1 MTNETRTGYT
11 AEEVKAMAD
20 AKGLP
25 CELRKIGRYRS
36 HGKLVQME
44 IVKPRSTVEAL
55 GLDREWSLYY
65 PHQYPGRKELVSVAI
80 ILSAR

>member
-1 MTNETRTGYT
+1 MKNTETRTGYT

-44 IVKPRSTVEAL
+44 VVHPRATVEAL

-65 PHQYPGRKELVSVAI
+65 PHEYPK
-80 ILSAR
+80 SANGEASRS

>member
-1 MTNETRTGYT
+1 MRTEIEKMTNETRTGYT
-11 AEEVKAMAD
+11 VEEVKAMAD

-44 IVKPRSTVEAL
+44 VVHPQSTLEAL
-55 GLDREWSLYY
+55 GLDREWSTYY
-65 PHQYPGRKELVSVAI
+65 PHQYAVRRGG
-80 ILSAR
+80 AR